1 MRPLCSPPRD
11 LRRRAS
17 RPAGLASAAALAI
30 ATLVCPAQA
39 RAFCR
44 EVTTS
49 PPKAYD
55 PAANGCFTGS
65 GESLPTLFW
74 RNQCVGYSLQ
84 RNASR
89 QVSLADATRVAEEA
103 FAAWSG
109 ASCAQGGSP
118 SILPSAFPAVS
129 CNAVP
134 SQEHNNPIIFHDD
147 SWPYSDSS
155 NAIGFTTLTVDLTTG
170 DILGATIEINSAN
183 FTIVADPPAP
193 TGAYDLA
200 SILTHEAG
208 HFLGLA
214 HSASASA
221 VMNAFY
227 KPGSNVLSA
236 DDVAGICAIYSPD
249 GSRSTQNGSVAGMTC
264 DPQPPE
270 GFTDGC
276 GALDAGSAVGFGGPP
291 TTGDGQATSDGGG
304 PATCTFN
311 VLSCAVGAVGSRAPS
326 SGAGLLVVVLA
337 GGGIV
342 RRSRRGKSPES
353 TCALQRSYFFSFS

>member
-1 MRPLCSPPRD
+1 MRLPSSPPRD

-17 RPAGLASAAALAI
+17 RGAGLASGAALAI
-30 ATLVCPAQA
+30 AAPVWPAQA
-39 RAFCR
+39 GAFCR
-44 EVTTS
+44 EVTAS

-55 PAANGCFTGS
+55 PAADGCFTGS
-65 GESLPTLFW
+65 GDSLPTLFW

-89 QVSLADATRVAEEA
+89 QVSLADATRVAGDA

-109 ASCAQGGSP
+109 ASCAQGGNP

-129 CNAVP
+129 CDAVP

-147 SWPYSDSS
+147 SWPYSDSA

-170 DILGATIEINSAN
+170 DILGAAIEINSAN

-214 HSASASA
+214 HSASESA
-221 VMNAFY
+221 VMYAFY
-227 KPGSNVLSA
+227 KPGSTVLSA
-236 DDVAGICAIYSPD
+236 DDAAGICAIYSPD
-249 GSRSTQNGSVAGMTC
+249 GSRSTQNGAVAGMTC
-264 DPQPPE
+264 HPQPPE

-276 GALDAGSAVGFGGPP
+276 GSLDAGSSVGSGGPP
-291 TTGDGQATSDGGG
+291 TTDDGQAPADGGR

-311 VLSCAVGAVGSRAPS
+311 VLSCAVNAVGARGRSR
-326 SGAGLLVVVLA
+326 GAGLLVLVLVA
-337 GGGIV
+337 GGVV
-342 RRSRRGKSPES
+342 RRSRRLDSD
-353 TCALQRSYFFSFS
+353 